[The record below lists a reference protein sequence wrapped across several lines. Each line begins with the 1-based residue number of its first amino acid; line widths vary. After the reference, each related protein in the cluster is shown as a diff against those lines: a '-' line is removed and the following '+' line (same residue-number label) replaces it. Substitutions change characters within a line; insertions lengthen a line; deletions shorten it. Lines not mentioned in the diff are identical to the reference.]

1 MNPLRFRRFLFPAV
15 LVLCV
20 PLTHAAGDD
29 SRDGGGRA
37 ASGTAAGG
45 AHDWLMK
52 MNEAPRRFDFE
63 GIFVYQHGTQLETM
77 RVLHKAEKG
86 MVRERLVSLNG
97 VAREIVRNERE
108 VLCYLPDQ
116 NSVVV
121 EHRKVDARSF
131 PAILPE
137 RLSELGGHYAIQ
149 LGKTERIAGRVA
161 QQLTIRPRDAYR
173 YGYRLWA
180 DHDTGLL
187 LKADLLGSKGQP
199 LEQFMFTHID
209 VKTVPAAALQPES
222 PGKGMVWYRESGVMP
237 AAPAQKWS
245 ATQLPKGFRLSHQVM
260 RNVPMRNKTVEHF
273 VYSDGLATVSLF
285 VEPIDKDAKP
295 GMQGPSHMGAV
306 HAYGARVDGHQVT
319 VVGEV
324 PAETVSLIAKSVAPA
339 R

>member
-1 MNPLRFRRFLFPAV
+1 MSPSRFHRILFPAV
-15 LVLCV
+15 LVVCV
-20 PLTHAAGDD
+20 PLAHAADD
-29 SRDGGGRA
+29 
-37 ASGTAAGG
+37 

-52 MNEAPRRFDFE
+52 MNEAPRRHDFE
-63 GIFVYQHGTQLETM
+63 GTFVYQHDNQLEAM
-77 RVLHKAEKG
+77 HIAHKAEKG
-86 MVRERLVSLNG
+86 MVRERLMSLNG
-97 VAREIVRNERE
+97 AAREIVRNERE

-121 EHRKVDARSF
+121 EHRKADARRF

-137 RLSELGGHYAIQ
+137 RLPELGEHYIIQ
-149 LGKTERIAGRVA
+149 LGKAERIAGRVA

-187 LKADLLGSKGQP
+187 LRADLLDGKGQP
-199 LEQFMFTHID
+199 LEQFMFTHIA
-209 VKTVPAAALQPES
+209 VGTVPAAALQPES
-222 PGKGMVWYRESGVMP
+222 RGKGMVWYRESGDTP
-237 AAPAQKWS
+237 AAPARKWS
-245 ATQLPKGFRLSHQVM
+245 ATRLPKGFRLSHQVM
-260 RNVPMRNKTVEHF
+260 RNVPMRNKTVEHL

-285 VEPIDKDAKP
+285 VEPFGKNEKA

-324 PAETVSLIAKSVAPA
+324 PADTVSLIARSVAPA
-339 R
+339 H